1 IYLWK
6 FGALVANKKARD
18 RGFRFLIKTL
28 MDEFAKSKK
37 YFDFGISA
45 ENGGKFLNQGL
56 ISQKEG
62 FGGRSIM
69 QYFWEINIRKV
80 CNVF

>member
-6 FGALVANKKARD
+6 FGALAANKKARD

-37 YFDFGISA
+37 CFDFGISA

-56 ISQKEG
+56 IS
-62 FGGRSIM
+62 RSIM